1 MSSVS
6 LGDLTDFIDSLLHLP
21 SAAGIDEYLNN
32 FLNSFTNDTIFVIK
46 YTTEYGVTNDLNTI
60 ISLDEVNSII
70 IIVKLAGKLTSTS
83 NLNVIN
89 IPTIHVGDSSSN
101 ELLENIR
108 SIINFGISPYFNL
121 VSSKDNTNLINNA
134 KNKFSELSLSL
145 QHLQQKIQIPDLLIS
160 CHPKISQLLSGEGS
174 EDDLIN
180 DTAFLNELTNIVNS
194 WIKQIQS
201 ITSLNHTP
209 IDGDSI
215 LDEIQFWKSM
225 ELALLSLDRQI
236 SSPEIKA
243 SIELLNKSKRYHITL
258 TFQNNIGLND
268 KLLQTKLYNSLLK
281 DLPIDDLLLS
291 TNEKFNLQYFEEIIN
306 NIFNHF
312 KRLKNL
318 SSFPLTRAIQLIEV
332 ILNDISNKLSL
343 ILIDYNLMTIPL
355 QDFLNIYND
364 LILRIFG
371 IIDNS
376 IKFIINLFRELLR
389 KRQEKFFIIKINQH
403 QFDNLKNR
411 TKIWYDF
418 RLKHNDLLIMLNTF
432 LKDSTNLSHKLTNAY
447 NNYIIPCN
455 LLDLSLQSF
464 KVWSNNENL
473 YLSVYQG
480 LESLIISQLNDYFSK
495 CGNFNDF
502 ISVFSKFKIS
512 TAISNHLLHLI
523 NDEFKLK
530 ILSTANLEI
539 ESLINLNLN
548 QNSRL
553 IDTINAVIINGTHNH
568 DTSIV
573 AQITWNIS
581 LSNKLNSYL
590 FILHSLLGSNWNKY
604 SIGSE
609 IYSKINKLIEHLD
622 TNDLFQNWLDEVTKT
637 EINYL
642 PGSILK
648 MTSPKLDI
656 IVNFDFKLIELSEQL
671 KQLTN
676 LGFKVPI
683 NLLIQFQKIDKV
695 YSFLRGL
702 IEHINILK
710 RILKFDLVETD
721 FGMKFG
727 FLIENQKSKILNMLP
742 QIIEISWIHLSQAF
756 DLQNIS
762 NDNTLNGS
770 ENLIEIV
777 SLNNLTAFQ
786 NDIYI
791 FYNQVNTLE
800 RLYDFIYH
808 DIYSELEQCEFN
820 FKAIH
825 NFIKSIQSEVVKLS
839 FDNFTEIDQ
848 LCNLIND
855 DLSNILVKKCQR
867 QLMLLSTE
875 IDGTEKREKTL
886 LFEKFDHSILLEDQS
901 FLVSPPLEQT
911 KQLLYVKV
919 NQTLS
924 VIETQPIVQLQNNGN
939 NKFASL
945 SSSNETLKIAVSDF
959 IVVIDNLYKDSEKYF
974 QKWISLQNIW
984 ELNLNSKDDLAKLLP
999 NTKDLNCWLA
1009 ATDKVIGLRLIF
1021 DNSDKYEKVG
1031 NSIYIDF
1038 TKVQSR
1044 VNLKFDIFQ
1053 NDLMK
1058 KFSDFYQDRL
1068 IEQNAEF
1075 INAKIVLEGR
1085 LNFQDNFEKT
1095 INHID
1100 QFLKFKNNLTSWQ
1113 DHLSILHKGQKLLVK
1128 QRFKF
1133 PKTWTYVEQLEN
1145 NFSIVSNLIDKKQR
1159 KITDNFEIIESK
1171 LISESIRL
1179 NDQINIIFKD
1189 WSKKK
1194 PIGGNLNP
1202 SLAINTLNG
1211 FEESCIL
1218 LTSKSNSIRTVAV
1231 VLNIS
1236 LKRIEELTGI
1246 LGEAKDLKLVWSA
1259 INTLWENL
1267 NRINSTK
1274 WTDIQPRN
1282 LHLQLDELLSNSRIL
1297 PSKIRQYSAFDEIQ
1311 NKIKAY
1317 LRSFSF
1323 INNLKADSMKP
1334 RHWGTILNKLGFS
1347 DLSFDTLTVG
1357 DIWNL
1362 NFAVNEQIIKS
1373 VLNQANNEQIIE
1385 ENLKQIRSDWSIL
1398 SFEMFNYNNKSRLVR
1413 NWDALFDQ
1421 CNSDINSL
1429 ASMRNS
1435 PYYNN
1440 FEQEIIELE
1449 DNLNKLSVLL
1459 DTWIDVQRQWV
1470 YLDGVFSNENNDIR
1484 NILPVEF
1491 TRFANITF
1499 QFLNLLKR
1507 IYKYSL
1513 VIEVLSIPDIQ
1524 SIMEKA
1530 LEGLNKNRKS
1540 LTEYLEKQ
1548 RELFPRFYFIGNE
1561 DLLEIIGC
1569 STDMVRINKHLQKMF
1584 VGISYVD
1591 YDKES
1596 CLITAINSEQN
1607 EKVKLSNP
1615 VSLIKFPRINEWL
1628 KELELE
1634 VRLTL
1639 SKLTKDCITEFKIS
1653 YEGFNV
1659 LDKEKLFDLIESK
1672 PAQVC
1677 LIVCQI
1683 LFAENVESAIAAK
1696 TLLKCYDNCCRIIQ
1710 TLTPY
1715 ISSNLA
1721 VVQRLKVEH
1730 LIVEFIHQRDII
1742 TSLMNSKSHSKSLFI
1757 WNTQQ
1762 LFYYDLTSDDLLTN
1776 LKVKQSNTEFTYGF
1790 EYLGIPEKLAYTPLV
1805 DKCFLSMTQALDQ
1818 KLGGSPFGPAG
1829 TGKTE
1834 TVKALGNNLGKMVL
1848 VFCCDESFDFQ
1859 SMGRIFLGLCKVGC
1873 WGCFDEFN
1881 RLDEHNLSAVSSQIE
1896 NIELG
1901 LSNSNDLIEIS
1912 GKKININPETG
1923 IFVTMNPGYVGRS
1936 ELPENL
1942 KKLFRSFSMEKPD
1955 LEIIVEVL
1963 LTSQSFIH
1971 SKKLASIIVPF
1982 FLEISQLSSN
1992 QSHYDFGLRALKNTL
2007 VKCGLIKRS
2016 LDDNLNNN
2024 GESFERKLII
2034 RSIKE
2039 TITPKLLKQDE
2050 LILNK
2055 LQEKYFPNITYDTYD
2070 NSKFITQLQ
2079 KYGSEN
2085 GLVVSENF
2093 ITKAL
2098 QLYQIQN
2105 SHHGIMLVGDSGSG
2119 KTTIWK
2125 LVLKSMSEVESF
2137 DSLSFIIDCKV
2148 MSKDSIYGSLDLVT
2162 RDWTDG
2168 LFTSILR
2175 KIKNNL
2181 RGELSKNIW
2190 IIFDG
2195 DIDPEWVEN
2204 LNSVLDD
2211 NKILTLPNGERLSL
2225 PQNLRL
2231 VFEVDNLKYT
2241 TPATI
2246 SRCGMVWFD
2255 SSLVS
2260 TEMLFKKLLFELSS
2274 TPIQIMDDLIGDN
2287 EDINPMYTQL
2297 VNQIVH
2303 VIDYKDLQAVID
2315 ESEKLSHIMSFTI
2328 YRALETFFTILKS
2341 FCRRFIIYSLK
2352 NKDVPI
2358 DNLNKYI
2365 MKAVALSF
2373 IWAFAGD
2380 SPLLEREEFGKIIVH
2395 LSSFAELH
2403 GIEEKQTIDNYLDY
2417 DINLPECEWQN
2428 WNAKVQNIDLEPQH
2442 VTNPS
2447 TVIPTLD
2454 TVRHESLIYSILN
2467 EHKSLLLCGPPGSGK
2482 TMTLLEAL
2490 RKSPNLDVLSLNFS
2504 KDLTPQS
2511 LMKSLEHYCYYKK
2524 TSTGAILTPKI
2535 SGKWVVVFC
2544 DEINLPGFDKYGTQR
2559 VISLIR
2565 QMVEHKGFWNT
2576 KENQW
2581 VRMSNIQFVGACNS
2595 PNDPGRNK
2603 LSNRFLRHVSL
2614 IMVDYPGKSSLYQIY
2629 QMFNLAVMKCAPSLR
2644 GYTKTLT
2651 DSMIDIYLQTKQKLT
2666 SALQDHYIYSPRELT
2681 RWCKG
2686 ILEALKVSEYSNLQ
2700 DLVRLW
2706 YHEGLRLFY
2715 DRLVC
2720 DSDRDWTKE
2729 LFRSVVSKQFPN
2741 VDIQTTLKE
2750 PVLYSSWLTGVYESN
2765 NENELRSFLTERLRV
2780 FSEEEIEVDLV
2791 LYEDLL
2797 DHSLRID
2804 RVLRQPQ
2811 GHMILVGPC
2820 TSGKTTLTKFVAWI
2834 NGLKVIQLNVSKEY
2848 SLLDFEATLRQIL
2861 IRCAAG
2867 ERICFIIDESSILET
2882 SFVERMNTLLANAEI
2897 PGLFEGDDFNNL
2909 MNLCSDQVHTQN
2921 LLLDSNEELYDWF
2934 RRQISENLH
2943 VIFTLSEMKNAN
2955 RPQVVSSPALFN
2967 RCVLSWMG
2975 DWSNISLYDIVSTL
2989 IGPVPLDMSTYVVPD
3004 LFKQSGSSKIMGFRD
3019 MIIDTL
3025 IYFHRLE
3032 VDCEATLSLT
3042 KPPGK
3047 IMSFVK
3053 EFIRIFND
3061 KQFSLEET
3069 QRHITNGLDKLR
3081 ETVLQVNDLK
3091 RKLSEKR
3098 NYLMIKD
3105 KEAKAMLSKML
3116 TEQNEAERKQEFSVA
3131 TQEEL
3136 AKQEIEI
3143 ERRKVNV
3150 TKDLELA
3157 EPAVLEAQRGV
3168 QNIKKQHLTEIRS
3181 MSNPP
3186 AAVKMTM
3193 ESVCILIG
3201 YEVSSWRDVQLIVR
3215 RDDFISNIVAYD
3227 NELQLTSNIRK
3238 YMEKTYLSR
3247 SDYNFDAVNRASK
3260 ACGPLLQW
3268 IQAQLT
3274 YSTILEKIGPLREE
3288 VHHLEHQ
3295 KKKTKAQLIAI
3306 DEMIRELEE
3315 SIDQYK
3321 ENYSSLIREAENIK
3335 SEMKVVELRVNRS
3348 LKLIDDL
3355 TAERER
3361 WKSSINKF
3369 GYQRD
3374 RLVGN
3379 GILTAAF
3386 IVYAGAY
3393 DQKDRSTLMKEWRDR
3408 LRLSGINFD
3417 EGISVT
3423 GYLTGGDEML
3433 RWKQCGL
3440 PNDDLNTENF
3450 TIMKRSKTPII
3461 IDPPSKIP
3469 AILSKSYMPKKL
3481 SVTSFLNDGF
3491 VKQVEN
3497 ELRFGG
3503 TLLIQDAEYYDPI
3516 LDSVLRHEIY
3526 RNGGRMMIKL
3536 GNQEIDFSPEFKL
3549 ILHTRDSLIMLPPFV
3564 AARTSIVNFTVTTGS
3579 LENLILNTTLQ
3590 DKRPDIEAKRL
3601 ELVFLQSRY
3610 LVRLHELEEQ
3620 LLNSLNDSTG
3630 NILDNDKVIE
3640 TLEVLK
3646 AEAIDID
3653 VKIGESNSVMKSVE
3667 NERNKYYDIAKHSSA
3682 IFRIFKQMNR
3692 LNKLYHFSLEA
3703 YVSTFSFVLKGNPHE
3718 IDISSFIKELYREC
3732 YARISPSLKHLDK
3745 LVFAVAMSASYYALE
3760 IGHEFKNTFIEIL
3773 KSVGVGEYIESLSI
3787 IFDSLLVSH
3796 EKNDCFTETTID
3808 KIVSI
3813 NGENESLMILSD
3825 IIKSLIMSNGDKKDS
3840 FLDALNNLASFLF
3853 TGIGPISSKY
3863 DLKDWISP
3871 IRHDGPIILAS
3882 PENYDAT
3889 YKVEQLAHRMNK
3901 KLLIVS
3907 MGSKEGIEIANKEI
3921 DIAAKNGFWI
3931 MIQNV
3936 QMSPNWLSYLDKRLE
3951 SLSTHENFKIFMSCN
3966 LSSDIPAAMINKSK
3980 ILLLENEPGLK
3991 SIVNETYNSIPSEI
4005 LTENTNE
4012 YKHICFLLS
4021 WFHSIIQERSRYAP
4035 MSFTK
4040 KYDINDSDFTSGLYV
4055 IKKLLT
4061 PFKDGR
4067 SNISPELV
4075 PWEELGYLV
4084 GEITYGGQVDNKS
4097 DLAYITNLA
4106 NHIFSI
4112 QAFETNFN
4120 LVENSLTIKS
4130 GTQLHIPEG
4139 ISTEAYKSW
4148 IKSLPDQAPLKW
4160 VGLEERVSILYRER
4174 EGQQVAQ
4181 YAQLIIAQI

>member
-6 LGDLTDFIDSLLHLP
+6 LDELTEFIDNLLRLP

-32 FLNSFTNDTIFVIK
+32 FLNSFSNDTIFVIK
-46 YTTEYGVTNDLNTI
+46 YPTEYDITNDLNSI
-60 ISLDEVNSII
+60 ASLDEVRTII
-70 IIVKLAGKLTSTS
+70 IIVKLAGKLSSTN

-89 IPTIHVGDSSSN
+89 IPTVHGGESSSN

-121 VSSKDNTNLINNA
+121 VSNKDNTNLINNA

-160 CHPKISQLLSGEGS
+160 CHPKVSQLIEGEVT
-174 EDDLIN
+174 ENELIN
-180 DTAFLNELTNIVNS
+180 DTEFLNELTNIVNN

-209 IDGDSI
+209 TDGDSI
-215 LDEIQFWKSM
+215 IDEIQFWKSM
-225 ELALLSLDRQI
+225 ELALISLDRQI
-236 SSPEIKA
+236 SSSEIKT
-243 SIELLNKSKRYHITL
+243 SIELLNKCKRFHITL

-291 TNEKFNLQYFEEIIN
+291 TNEKFSLQYFEEIIN
-306 NIFNHF
+306 SIFGHF
-312 KRLKNL
+312 KKLKNL
-318 SSFPLTRAIQLIEV
+318 SSFSLTRAIQLIEV
-332 ILNDISNKLSL
+332 ILNDISNKLAL

-355 QDFLNIYND
+355 QEFLSIYND
-364 LILRIFG
+364 LILKIFN
-371 IIDNS
+371 IIDNN

-389 KRQEKFFIIKINQH
+389 KRQEKFFIIKITQL

-432 LKDSTNLSHKLTNAY
+432 LEDSTEFSHKLTNAY

-473 YLSVYQG
+473 YLSIYQN
-480 LESLIISQLNDYFSK
+480 LESLIIAQLNDYFSK
-495 CGNFNDF
+495 CDNFNDF

-530 ILSTANLEI
+530 ILSKANLEI
-539 ESLINLNLN
+539 ESLINLNVN
-548 QNSRL
+548 QSSRL
-553 IDTINAVIINGTHNH
+553 VDTINKSIINGSHNH
-568 DTSIV
+568 DSSVV

-590 FILHSLLGSNWNKY
+590 LILHSLLGSNWNQY
-604 SIGSE
+604 SIGNE
-609 IYSKINKLIEHLD
+609 IYSKINKLIECLD
-622 TNDLFQNWLDEVTKT
+622 TKDLFQNWMDEVTKT
-637 EINYL
+637 DINYL

-648 MTSPKLDI
+648 ITPTPKLDI
-656 IVNFDFKLIELSEQL
+656 NVNFDFKLIELSEQL

-676 LGFKVPI
+676 LGFDVPI

-710 RILKFDLVETD
+710 KIVKFDLLETA
-721 FGMKFG
+721 FGQKFG
-727 FLIENQKSKILNMLP
+727 FLVENQKLKILNMLP
-742 QIIEISWIHLSQAF
+742 QIVEINWIHLSQAF
-756 DLQNIS
+756 DLQHIP

-777 SLNNLTAFQ
+777 SLNNLTTFQ
-786 NDIYI
+786 NDIYK
-791 FYNQVNTLE
+791 FYIQVNSLE

-808 DIYSELEQCEFN
+808 DIYSELEQCDYD
-820 FKAIH
+820 FKVI
-825 NFIKSIQSEVVKLS
+825 NELIKSIQSEVVKLS
-839 FDNFTEIDQ
+839 FDNFTEIGL
-848 LCNLIND
+848 LCNLINE
-855 DLSNILVKKCQR
+855 DLLNILVKKCEK
-867 QLMLLSTE
+867 QLTLLSADLNGIE
-875 IDGTEKREKTL
+875 QGENIP
-886 LFEKFDHSILLEDQS
+886 LFEKFDHSILLKDQS

-911 KQLLYVKV
+911 KQLLYKKA

-924 VIETQPIVQLQNNGN
+924 VIETQAIVQLQNNGEI
-939 NKFASL
+939 KFSCL
-945 SSSNETLKIAVSDF
+945 SFSNEILTSAVSKF
-959 IVVIDNLYKDSEKYF
+959 IVVIDDLYKESEIYF
-974 QKWISLQNIW
+974 QKWITLQNIW
-984 ELNLNSKDDLAKLLP
+984 ELNLNSNEDLTKLVP
-999 NTKDLNCWLA
+999 NFKDLNCWLD
-1009 ATDKVIGLRLIF
+1009 ATDKVLRLRQIF
-1021 DNSDKYEKVG
+1021 DNSDKFAKIG
-1031 NSIYIDF
+1031 NKIYIDF

-1044 VNLKFDIFQ
+1044 VNLKFDAFQ
-1053 NDLMK
+1053 NELMK
-1058 KFSDFYQDRL
+1058 KFGDFYQERL
-1068 IEQNAEF
+1068 MKQNTEF
-1075 INAKIVLEGR
+1075 IDAKKVLEGS
-1085 LNFQDNFEKT
+1085 LSFQESFEKT
-1095 INHID
+1095 IIHID
-1100 QFLKFKNNLTSWQ
+1100 QFLKFKSNLTFWQ
-1113 DHLSILHKGQKLLVK
+1113 DQLSILYKGQKLLIK

-1133 PKTWTYVEQLEN
+1133 LKNWIYVEQLEN
-1145 NFSIVSNLIDKKQR
+1145 NFAIVSNLIDKKQR
-1159 KITDNFEIIESK
+1159 GITDNYEIIESK

-1179 NDQINIIFKD
+1179 NDHVGVIFND

-1194 PIGGNLNP
+1194 PIGGSLNP
-1202 SLAINTLNG
+1202 SLAINTLNN
-1211 FEESCIL
+1211 FEESCVSLI
-1218 LTSKSNSIRTVAV
+1218 SKINTVRAVGDGLSIP
-1231 VLNIS
+1231 
-1236 LKRIEELTGI
+1236 LKSIEELTGV
-1246 LGEAKDLKLVWSA
+1246 LGEAKDLKSVWSS
-1259 INTLWENL
+1259 INTLWETL

-1274 WTDIQPRN
+1274 WKDIQPRN
-1282 LHLQLDELLSNSRIL
+1282 LHRQLDELLSNSRTL

-1311 NKIKAY
+1311 NTIKSY
-1317 LRSFSF
+1317 LKNFSF
-1323 INNLKADSMKP
+1323 INNLKADSMKS
-1334 RHWGTILNKLGFS
+1334 RHWDMILNKLGFS
-1347 DLSFDTLTVG
+1347 DLSYDILTVG
-1357 DIWNL
+1357 NIWSL
-1362 NFAVNEQIIKS
+1362 NFVVNEQVIKS
-1373 VLNQANNEQIIE
+1373 VLNQANNEQTIE
-1385 ENLKQIRSDWSIL
+1385 DNIKKIKSDWSML
-1398 SFEMFNYNNKSRLVR
+1398 SFEMFNYNNKSRLIR
-1413 NWDALFDQ
+1413 NWDTLFDQ
-1421 CNSDINSL
+1421 CNGDINSL
-1429 ASMRNS
+1429 SSMRNS
-1435 PYYNN
+1435 PYYSN
-1440 FEQEIIELE
+1440 FEQEIIGLE
-1449 DNLNKLSVLL
+1449 DTLNKLSVLL

-1484 NILPVEF
+1484 NVLPIEF
-1491 TRFANITF
+1491 TRFGNITF
-1499 QFLNLLKR
+1499 QFSNILKI

-1530 LEGLNKNRKS
+1530 LDGLIKVRKS

-1561 DLLEIIGC
+1561 DLLEIIGG
-1569 STDMVRINKHLQKMF
+1569 SIDIVNKHLKKMF
-1584 VGISYVD
+1584 IGISHVD
-1591 YDKES
+1591 YDEGS
-1596 CLITAINSEQN
+1596 CLIIAINSEQG

-1639 SKLTKDCITEFKIS
+1639 SNLTKNTLAEFKVFYAS
-1653 YEGFNV
+1653 FDNLGEM
-1659 LDKEKLFDLIESK
+1659 KLFDLIDPI
-1672 PAQVC
+1672 PAQIC
-1677 LIVCQI
+1677 TIACQI
-1683 LFAENVESAIAAK
+1683 LFTEYTRTAVAAK
-1696 TLLKCYDNCCRIIQ
+1696 ELLICFDNCCKVIQ
-1710 TLTPY
+1710 KLTLH

-1721 VVQRLKVEH
+1721 VIQRLKIEH
-1730 LIVEFIHQRDII
+1730 LIIEFIHQRDII
-1742 TSLMNSKSHSKSLFI
+1742 TSLINSKSHSESLFI

-1762 LFYYDLTSDDLLTN
+1762 LFYYDLKSNDLLNN

-1790 EYLGIPEKLAYTPLV
+1790 EYLGLPEKLAYTPLV

-1896 NIELG
+1896 NIEVG
-1901 LSNSNDLIEIS
+1901 LSNPNDLIEIS

-1963 LTSQSFIH
+1963 LTSQSFIY

-1982 FLEISQLSSN
+1982 FSELSKLSSN

-2016 LDDNLNNN
+2016 LDDNLSNDE
-2024 GESFERKLII
+2024 GFENKLILQ
-2034 RSIKE
+2034 SIKE
-2039 TITPKLLKQDE
+2039 TITPKLIKQDE
-2050 LILNK
+2050 LILND
-2055 LQEKYFPNITYDTYD
+2055 LQDKYFPSVIYDTHD
-2070 NSKFITQLQ
+2070 NSKFIAQLH
-2079 KYGSEN
+2079 KYGKEN
-2085 GLVVSENF
+2085 GLVISENF

-2105 SHHGIMLVGDSGSG
+2105 SHHGIMLVGDSGSS
-2119 KTTIWK
+2119 KSTIWK
-2125 LVLKSMSEVESF
+2125 LVLKSMSEIENV
-2137 DSLSFIIDCKV
+2137 DNLSFIIDCKV
-2148 MSKDSIYGSLDLVT
+2148 MSKESIYGSLDLVT

-2181 RGELSKNIW
+2181 RGELSKYIW
-2190 IIFDG
+2190 IVFDG

-2211 NKILTLPNGERLSL
+2211 NRILTLPNGERLPL
-2225 PQNLRL
+2225 PQNLRI

-2260 TEMLFKKLLFELSS
+2260 TDMLFKKLLFELSS
-2274 TPIQIMDDLIGDN
+2274 TPIQIIDDIMTDN
-2287 EDINPMYTQL
+2287 ENVNPIYNQL
-2297 VNQIVH
+2297 IDQIVH
-2303 VIDYKDLQAVID
+2303 IIDYNDLNVIIN
-2315 ESEKLSHIMSFTI
+2315 ESEKLNHIMNFTI
-2328 YRALETFFTILKS
+2328 NRSLETFFTLLKS
-2341 FCRRFIIYSLK
+2341 YCRRFIIYSLK
-2352 NKDVPI
+2352 NKDIPV
-2358 DNLNKYI
+2358 DNSSKYI
-2365 MKAVALSF
+2365 VKAIVLSF

-2380 SPLLEREEFGKIIVH
+2380 SPHEEREGFSKIVMR
-2395 LSSFAELH
+2395 LSSFGELH
-2403 GIEEKQTIDNYLDY
+2403 RIEDKQGVDNYLDY
-2417 DINLPECEWQN
+2417 DITLPECEWQN
-2428 WNAKVQNIDLEPQH
+2428 WNTKVQNIDLEPQH

-2454 TVRHESLIYSILN
+2454 TIRHENLIYSILN

-2524 TSTGAILTPKI
+2524 TNTGAILTPKI
-2535 SGKWVVVFC
+2535 NGKWVVVFC

-2565 QMVEHKGFWNT
+2565 QMIEHKGFWNT

-2581 VRMSNIQFVGACNS
+2581 VKLKNIQFVGACNS

-2603 LSNRFLRHVSL
+2603 LSDRFLRHVSL
-2614 IMVDYPGKSSLYQIY
+2614 IMVDYPGKDSLYQIY
-2629 QMFNLAVMKCAPSLR
+2629 HTFNLAIIKCAPNLR
-2644 GYTKTLT
+2644 GYTTSLT
-2651 DSMIDIYLQTKQKLT
+2651 DAMIEVYLQTKQKMT
-2666 SALQDHYIYSPRELT
+2666 PALQDHYIYSPRELT

-2720 DSDRDWTKE
+2720 DSDRVWTKE
-2729 LFRSVVSKQFPN
+2729 CFRSVVLMQFPN
-2741 VDIQTTLKE
+2741 VDIQSTLKE

-2765 NENELRSFLTERLRV
+2765 NEHELRSFLTERLRV

-2804 RVLRQPQ
+2804 RVLKQPQ

-2820 TSGKTTLTKFVAWI
+2820 TSGKTTLTNFVAWV
-2834 NGLKVIQLNVSKEY
+2834 NGLKVIQLNVSKNY
-2848 SLLDFEATLRQIL
+2848 SLLDFDATLRHIL
-2861 IRCAAG
+2861 LRCATG
-2867 ERICFIIDESSILET
+2867 EKICFIIDESSILET

-2897 PGLFEGDDFNNL
+2897 PGLFEGDEFNNL
-2909 MNLCSDQVHTQN
+2909 MNLCSEQAHSQS

-2934 RRQISENLH
+2934 TKQISENLH
-2943 VIFTLSEMKNAN
+2943 VIFTLNEMKNVN

-2975 DWSNISLYDIVSTL
+2975 DWSNISLRDIVSTL
-2989 IGPVPLDMSTYVVPD
+2989 IDPVPLDISSYVVPD
-3004 LFKQSGSSKIMGFRD
+3004 SFELFGSSKILGFRD
-3019 MIIDTL
+3019 VIIDTL

-3032 VDCEATLSLT
+3032 IDYEAKFLL
-3042 KPPGK
+3042 KNPPSR
-3047 IMSFVK
+3047 IMSFVT
-3053 EFIRIFND
+3053 EFINIFNE
-3061 KQFSLEET
+3061 KQFNLEET

-3091 RKLSEKR
+3091 RNLSEKK
-3098 NYLMIKD
+3098 NYLTIKD

-3143 ERRKVNV
+3143 ERRKVKV

-3227 NELQLTSNIRK
+3227 NELQLTPNIRE

-3288 VHHLEHQ
+3288 VHLLERQ

-3306 DEMIRELEE
+3306 DEMIHELES

-3335 SEMKVVELRVNRS
+3335 SEMKVVESRVNRS
-3348 LKLIDDL
+3348 LKLVDDL

-3361 WKSSINKF
+3361 WKLSINKF
-3369 GYQRD
+3369 GDQRE

-3386 IVYAGAY
+3386 LVYAGAF
-3393 DQKDRSTLMKEWRDR
+3393 DQKGRSILMKEWTDR
-3408 LRLSGINFD
+3408 LRSCGISFD

-3433 RWKQCGL
+3433 NWEQNGL
-3440 PNDDLNTENF
+3440 PNDDLNIENF
-3450 TIMKRSKTPII
+3450 TIMKRSKIPII

-3469 AILSKSYMPKKL
+3469 AILSKSYKPKKL
-3481 SVTSFLNDGF
+3481 RITSFLNDGF

-3497 ELRFGG
+3497 EIRFGG
-3503 TLLIQDAEYYDPI
+3503 TLLIQDAEYYDPV
-3516 LDSVLRHEIY
+3516 LDPVLRHEIY
-3526 RNGGRMMIKL
+3526 RNGGRTMIKL

-3549 ILHTRDSLIMLPPFV
+3549 ILHTRDSLIVMSPFV
-3564 AARTSIVNFTVTTGS
+3564 TARTSIVNFTVTTGS

-3590 DKRPDIEAKRL
+3590 NKRPDIEAKRL
-3601 ELVFLQSRY
+3601 ELVSLQGRY

-3620 LLNSLNDSTG
+3620 LLNSLSDSSG

-3646 AEAIDID
+3646 AEASDID
-3653 VKIGESNSVMKSVE
+3653 VKISESSNVMRLVE
-3667 NERNKYYDIAKHSSA
+3667 SERNKYYDIAKHSSA
-3682 IFRIFKQMNR
+3682 IFRIFKQMSR
-3692 LNKLYHFSLEA
+3692 LNKLYHFSLDA
-3703 YVSTFSFVLKGNPHE
+3703 YISTFSYVLEGNPNE
-3718 IDISSFIKELYREC
+3718 IEVSSFIKELYRES
-3732 YARISPSLKHLDK
+3732 YSRIAPSLKHLDK
-3745 LVFAVAMSASYYALE
+3745 LVFAIALSASFYALE
-3760 IGHEFKNTFIEIL
+3760 IGNQFKTAFLEIL
-3773 KSVGVGEYIESLSI
+3773 KSVGGGEYVESLNI
-3787 IFDSLLVSH
+3787 IFDSMLVSY
-3796 EKNDCFTETTID
+3796 EKIDCLTNTTID
-3808 KIVSI
+3808 RIISVNS
-3813 NGENESLMILSD
+3813 ENDSLSILSN
-3825 IIKSLIMSNGDKKDS
+3825 IIRSLIISNNDKRDS
-3840 FLDALNNLASFLF
+3840 FLDSFNNLASFLF
-3853 TGIGPISSKY
+3853 TGIGPNSSKY
-3863 DLKDWISP
+3863 DLKDWVSTP
-3871 IRHDGPIILAS
+3871 VKHDGPLILAS
-3882 PENYDAT
+3882 LETYDAT

-3901 KLLIVS
+3901 KLIIVS
-3907 MGSKEGIEIANKEI
+3907 MGSKEGIEIANNEI
-3921 DIAAKNGFWI
+3921 GIAAKNGFWI
-3931 MIQNV
+3931 LIQNV
-3936 QMSPNWLSYLDKRLE
+3936 QMSPTWLSYLDKRLE
-3951 SLSTHENFKIFMSCN
+3951 SLSAHENFRIFLSCN

-3980 ILLLENEPGLK
+3980 ILIFENEPGLK
-3991 SIVNETYNSIPSEI
+3991 SIVNETYNSIQHEVLAKNTSEY
-4005 LTENTNE
+4005 N
-4012 YKHICFLLS
+4012 HICFLLS
-4021 WFHSIIQERSRYAP
+4021 WFHSILQERSRYAP
-4035 MSFTK
+4035 MSFAK
-4040 KYDINDSDFTSGLYV
+4040 KYDINDSDFASGLHV
-4055 IKKLLT
+4055 IEKLLA

-4067 SNISPELV
+4067 SNISPDLV
-4075 PWEELGYLV
+4075 PWEELSYLI
-4084 GEITYGGQVDNKS
+4084 GEITYGGQIDNKS
-4097 DLAYITNLA
+4097 DLEYITSLA
-4106 NHIFSI
+4106 KYIFSI
-4112 QAFETNFN
+4112 HAFETDFN
-4120 LVENSLTIKS
+4120 LVENTLTINS

-4139 ISTEAYKSW
+4139 ISAEAYESW
-4148 IKSLPDQAPLKW
+4148 IKLLPDQAPLKW
-4160 VGLEERVSILYRER
+4160 VGLEETVSILYRER

-4181 YAQLIIAQI
+4181 CAQQIITQI